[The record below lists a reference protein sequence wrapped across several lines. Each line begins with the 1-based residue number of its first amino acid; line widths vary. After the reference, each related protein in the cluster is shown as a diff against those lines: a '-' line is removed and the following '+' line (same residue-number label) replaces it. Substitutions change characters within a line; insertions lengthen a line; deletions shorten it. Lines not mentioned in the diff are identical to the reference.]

1 MVHTFPPPPPYK
13 FNLGVKM
20 TAHAWRNPAFVI
32 LGRNRVFREQNSE
45 SPTRNWLE
53 NRYVVEGMSTERV
66 YDKFE
71 SDLLSNFEI
80 WDEKVQAK
88 KRKDYVFNQTINQM
102 RDMELENS
110 SDED

>member
-1 MVHTFPPPPPYK
+1 MYNK
-13 FNLGVKM
+13 L
-20 TAHAWRNPAFVI
+20 
-32 LGRNRVFREQNSE
+32 
-45 SPTRNWLE
+45 
-53 NRYVVEGMSTERV
+53 
-66 YDKFE
+66 E

-102 RDMELENS
+102 RDMELEDS